1 MKWENITVKQY
12 YKITEILAE
21 EQDPYLINAE
31 LIRCIWGVNVE
42 DVPYVRLHQYCKE
55 LEFLTKPY
63 EPKAPKKEYNINGVI
78 YRPVLDISK
87 VTTAQYI
94 DFQEC
99 TKRNAYKELLNCLFI
114 KDGCNY
120 GECTDDFLWENM
132 TLDVY
137 SDVMFFFLELLK
149 KLMIDTLNSSVKMMQ
164 KELKK
169 VKDKTARIAIIR
181 KMVEAKVTIL
191 RLNEG
196 DYGQL
201 I

>member
-1 MKWENITVKQY
+1 
-12 YKITEILAE
+12 
-21 EQDPYLINAE
+21 
-31 LIRCIWGVNVE
+31 
-42 DVPYVRLHQYCKE
+42 

-169 VKDKTARIAIIR
+169 IKDKTARIAIIR

>member
-1 MKWENITVKQY
+1 
-12 YKITEILAE
+12 
-21 EQDPYLINAE
+21 
-31 LIRCIWGVNVE
+31 
-42 DVPYVRLHQYCKE
+42 
-55 LEFLTKPY
+55 
-63 EPKAPKKEYNINGVI
+63 
-78 YRPVLDISK
+78 
-87 VTTAQYI
+87 
-94 DFQEC
+94 
-99 TKRNAYKELLNCLFI
+99 
-114 KDGCNY
+114 
-120 GECTDDFLWENM
+120 M

-164 KELKK
+164 KELRKI
-169 VKDKTARIAIIR
+169 KDKTARIAIIR